1 MTLPDRV
8 PMTREGHD
16 KMKAECDHL
25 KGIERPKIVDEVET
39 ARAHGDL
46 KENAEY
52 HAAREKL
59 GHVQGRIMDL
69 DNRLSRA
76 EIIDP
81 SQFKGQDKVLFGAK
95 VTLLDVESEKETV
108 YQIVGE
114 YEADVNAGKLSI
126 TSPIARAVISKS
138 TGEAVV
144 VRTPKGP
151 KEFEI
156 VGVDY

>member
-8 PMTREGHD
+8 PMTREGYD
-16 KMKAECDHL
+16 KMKNELDHL

-46 KENAEY
+46 SENAEY

-69 DNRLSRA
+69 EMRLSKA
-76 EIIDP
+76 EVIDP
-81 SQFKGQDKVLFGAK
+81 AQFKGQDKIMFGAT
-95 VTLLDVESEKETV
+95 VTLLDLESDKESV

-114 YEADVNAGKLSI
+114 YEADVTAGKLSI
-126 TSPIARAVISKS
+126 TSPIARAVITKK
-138 TGEAVV
+138 TGESVV

-151 KEFEI
+151 KDFEI
-156 VGVDY
+156 VSIEY